1 MKDDL
6 TLDLFDAAASQ
17 EAKIAGMAQAADNK
31 KSLLKYA
38 RKLAVEIAK
47 EKGYVY
53 SDLVIERMVANGTS
67 ERALGNAGGSVFTN
81 GLFVWT
87 GERHVSTRKIGHGNE
102 QKIWVL
108 K

>member
-17 EAKIAGMAQAADNK
+17 EAKTAGMAQAADNK

-53 SDLVIERMVANGTS
+53 SDLVIERLVANGIS
-67 ERALGNAGGSVFTN
+67 DRALGNAGGSVFV
-81 GLFVWT
+81 GGEFKWT
-87 GERHVSTRKIGHGNE
+87 GERHKSTRKIGHGNE
-102 QKIWVL
+102 QKVWIL